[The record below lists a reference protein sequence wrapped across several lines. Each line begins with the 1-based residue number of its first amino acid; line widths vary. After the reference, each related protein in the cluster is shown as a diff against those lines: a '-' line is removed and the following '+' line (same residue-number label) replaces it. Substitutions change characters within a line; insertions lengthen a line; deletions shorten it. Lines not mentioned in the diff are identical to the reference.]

1 MTMKCSMELRKRW
14 HLGGGDDGDAE
25 TDEDEDEDSIY
36 NNQNCDVS

>member
-1 MTMKCSMELRKRW
+1 MELRKRW

-36 NNQNCDVS
+36 NQNCDVS